1 MRTDWNRNKAT
12 LVKSLL
18 ENYEVRCVLLHEYAN
33 LLYPFAM
40 PIQLLVMDDQV
51 DRAIAI
57 LTGDFDRAADIETR
71 EAADETSAGSI
82 SHKEVADR
90 NPWELLMLA
99 FYVLLPAVC
108 VLQTKYPVF
117 VSFTWRVRREIAA
130 VNVLHF
136 LSWLAVGFAAVLVG
150 LYFRVRRSSVK
161 SQTAG

>member
-1 MRTDWNRNKAT
+1 
-12 LVKSLL
+12 
-18 ENYEVRCVLLHEYAN
+18 
-33 LLYPFAM
+33 
-40 PIQLLVMDDQV
+40 
-51 DRAIAI
+51 
-57 LTGDFDRAADIETR
+57 
-71 EAADETSAGSI
+71 
-82 SHKEVADR
+82 
-90 NPWELLMLA
+90 MLA